1 MNPSPIYRLSAD
13 KYQFILERK
22 TLVAK
27 RDRIL
32 K

>member
-1 MNPSPIYRLSAD
+1 MKLSDNWRLSAD